1 MIKFYSNNCPKC
13 KMIKSIMNTNEIE
26 YTEVNDEEIY
36 MKIADDNKIMSMP
49 FAEIDGII
57 YKTKDLQAYIL
68 DMTTKEE

>member
-1 MIKFYSNNCPKC
+1 
-13 KMIKSIMNTNEIE
+13 MNTNEIE

-68 DMTTKEE
+68 DITKGEK